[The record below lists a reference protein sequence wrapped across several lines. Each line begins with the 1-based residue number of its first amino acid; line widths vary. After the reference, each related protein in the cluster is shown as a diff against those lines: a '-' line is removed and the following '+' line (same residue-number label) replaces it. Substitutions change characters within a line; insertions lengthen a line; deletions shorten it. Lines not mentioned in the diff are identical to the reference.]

1 MDGLVADGTPRLRIL
16 SGLRLRRGLDS
27 KKHTPPA
34 EAEPASILS
43 LGCAFRPERRKEAS
57 RGTEAGAMAPCPGC
71 GEFLKAYRIK
81 LVKGSILNRVAYR
94 TPDRQREAF

>member
-1 MDGLVADGTPRLRIL
+1 MDGLVADGTPRLRIM
-16 SGLRLRRGLDS
+16 SGLDFFQQRRFPPS

-71 GEFLKAYRIK
+71 GEFLKAYR
-81 LVKGSILNRVAYR
+81 
-94 TPDRQREAF
+94 D